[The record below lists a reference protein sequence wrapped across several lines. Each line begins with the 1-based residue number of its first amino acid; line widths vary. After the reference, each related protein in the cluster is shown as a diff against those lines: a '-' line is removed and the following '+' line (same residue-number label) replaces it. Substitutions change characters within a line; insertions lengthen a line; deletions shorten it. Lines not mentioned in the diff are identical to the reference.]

1 MALTSVCLADETP
14 AKAVYAFDL
23 WVDASD
29 NLKRIRDREFLSR
42 GLDRILSFPLIY
54 VRKK

>member
-42 GLDRILSFPLIY
+42 GLDKILSFPLIY